1 MNRCHSGAH
10 RGIGRAFAIA
20 VLAVIIASA
29 GLAFLLIRSGATPG
43 APTSQ
48 TSMSQATTSTLTS
61 QTKMAGTATLSD
73 LIAGKF
79 PTALDKTGTGGV
91 TVTVTDLHVIYVRTE
106 SDGDWHVAV
115 TDGVI
120 PVFITEITPSYQ
132 AALGQPQAGSII
144 EETGIAYCD
153 TVHETE
159 SWHGNTCWEIH
170 PVTSWHV
177 FGTTTMTMTTKVNGG
192 LQASISYAQDP
203 IQRGSAQAIT
213 VQAQDSD
220 GAVVGAVVS
229 VEIDYASGYTS
240 HTFSCTTS
248 TTGSCSVTWTIGST
262 STAGTFQVIVD
273 LEGAEFL
280 SAFTVTA

>member
-1 MNRCHSGAH
+1 MNRAHPTAH
-10 RGIGRAFAIA
+10 RGISKAFTVT
-20 VLAVIIASA
+20 VLVIIVLA
-29 GLAFLLIRSGATPG
+29 GLALALIT
-43 APTSQ
+43 
-48 TSMSQATTSTLTS
+48 
-61 QTKMAGTATLSD
+61 QTKMTGTATLND

-79 PTALDKTGTGGV
+79 PTALDKAGTGGV
-91 TVTVTDLHVIYVRTE
+91 TVTVTDLRVIYVRTE

-132 AALGQPQAGSII
+132 AKLGQPQPGSVIQ
-144 EETGIAYCD
+144 ETGIAYCD

-170 PVTSWHV
+170 PVTSWDV
-177 FGTTTMTMTTKVNGG
+177 IGRSTMTVTTKVNGV

-213 VQAQDSD
+213 IQALDSD
-220 GAVVGAVVS
+220 GALVGAIVS
-229 VEIDYASGYTS
+229 VVVDYASGSTS

-248 TTGSCSVTWTIGST
+248 SSGSCSVTWTIGST
-262 STAGTFQVIVD
+262 STPGTF
-273 LEGAEFL
+273 
-280 SAFTVTA
+280 